1 MYKIWLLRAKH
12 KSTFILQYTN
22 SYSLYAK
29 ETNIS
34 HYVIFSKYNILLLY
48 VSFINDNNYNKVY
61 ILLDSIFM
69 CQKKESQCQWFYT
82 VYSCNSRIFSII
94 WIFLQNNK
102 YNNKRFYGINDI
114 SICILLCN
122 ICHSLYI

>member
-12 KSTFILQYTN
+12 KNTFILQYTN

-69 CQKKESQCQWFYT
+69 CQKKESQRQWFYT
-82 VYSCNSRIFSII
+82 VYSGNSRIFSII
-94 WIFLQNNK
+94 
-102 YNNKRFYGINDI
+102 
-114 SICILLCN
+114 
-122 ICHSLYI
+122 

>member
-34 HYVIFSKYNILLLY
+34 HYAIFSKCNILLLY
-48 VSFINDNNYNKVY
+48 VSFINDNNYNMFFMQY
-61 ILLDSIFM
+61 ELLFTM
-69 CQKKESQCQWFYT
+69 YKKKWHFVMEYRNFKES
-82 VYSCNSRIFSII
+82 SI
-94 WIFLQNNK
+94 
-102 YNNKRFYGINDI
+102 
-114 SICILLCN
+114 
-122 ICHSLYI
+122 